1 HFQPLICFTAFF
13 LIMTPNIGKE
23 APHNTPISAASIYPS
38 VVKNWLEII
47 KMELN
52 TKNGII
58 KKAVTVPGL

>member
-1 HFQPLICFTAFF
+1 
-13 LIMTPNIGKE
+13 MTPNIGKE